1 MIDICSVLREW
12 HASGRAPRRAPDC
25 RASIQFV
32 QENKKKTPAA
42 GHQLVWASLSA
53 FFGGGG
59 FLVLLQLFS
68 ALILRLFS
76 AYSPLDSC
84 RAWRAA
90 EPRRRIA
97 KVSEAGLRWR
107 LATEVSERPNLS
119 IPV

>member
-1 MIDICSVLREW
+1 MV
-12 HASGRAPRRAPDC
+12 HG
-25 RASIQFV
+25 
-32 QENKKKTPAA
+32 TPATSIRRQNGLQKIDA
-42 GHQLVWASLSA
+42 RSSQL
-53 FFGGGG
+53 FGGGG

-90 EPRRRIA
+90 EPRRRRA

-107 LATEVSERPNLS
+107 HATEVSERPNLS